1 MPHFSPI
8 FLFARS
14 VCPSGN
20 PFRLFSPEPDP
31 LCMISAACTSLHFMC
46 HDIPPGDN
54 YSHCQIRPSRKTG
67 NSGRAE
73 DSCALLLQGPKHPTQ
88 LSYSRCSRVNIREA
102 KEQRN
107 GHVCPGSYRPGLLP
121 PRHHFLVSLCS
132 RFSSVSPSIFAAG
145 GLSPNISQFLV
156 LETELPDFELLLKGF
171 PPSLLSNQTPGG
183 TWKTPEIPSRR
194 PRRPSFLF
202 EKSGEFRC
210 LGDFKD

>member
-88 LSYSRCSRVNIREA
+88 LSYSRCSRVNIWEA

-107 GHVCPGSYRPGLLP
+107 GHMCLTGQASSLPATTFSCPFVPDFPRSLP
-121 PRHHFLVSLCS
+121 PSS
-132 RFSSVSPSIFAAG
+132 RQEV
-145 GLSPNISQFLV
+145 
-156 LETELPDFELLLKGF
+156 
-171 PPSLLSNQTPGG
+171 
-183 TWKTPEIPSRR
+183 
-194 PRRPSFLF
+194 
-202 EKSGEFRC
+202 
-210 LGDFKD
+210 